1 MIAAPLRALLDERYT
16 IEREIG
22 AGGMATVYLAL
33 DRKHGRHVAV
43 KVLRHELGLD
53 TTSERLRREISITAR
68 LIHPNIMPLFDSGEV
83 GGSAYFVMPY
93 MEGST
98 LRDRLS
104 REGSLDVAK
113 AVAIAGDVADAL
125 DYAHAR
131 GVVHRDVKPE
141 NILLEGDRAL
151 VADFGIARASSRLEG
166 RLTTPG
172 MTIGT
177 PAYLSPEQAVGDD
190 VSPASDQ
197 YSLACVLYEM
207 IAGTAPFTGATS
219 QAIVVQHLTREP
231 PWLDKRG
238 GLEIVSAAVHRA
250 MSKDPNDR
258 FASCAQFAASV
269 RAHGSAAGAVP
280 LPKRAVQQSVAVL
293 PFVNMSPDIEHEF
306 FSDGLSE
313 DLIHVL
319 SRIPGLHVTA
329 RTSAFAFKGR
339 TASPSEIGRKL
350 HVNCLLLGSVR
361 RAANRMRVTAQL
373 VNTANETELWSERFD
388 RELVDVFA
396 MQDDIAGHIAD
407 ALQLTIFGAHAA
419 DDAPRDFETYEI
431 YLKGR
436 FLWNKRSV
444 RALEQSADYF
454 SRAIERDKGFALAH
468 AGLADVLATIG
479 MYGVRPPHTV
489 MPLARG
495 SATSAITLDQ
505 RIAEPYA
512 TLGCVRALYDWDWI
526 GAEESFRRA
535 IALEPNYATAHHW
548 FAITV
553 LAPLGRLDEARAE
566 LHSAKRLDPLSPSI
580 AATIGLVSFYER
592 DFVHAEREYRLV
604 IELNPHFGIVH
615 YFLAHALRQLGR
627 PADAVASFTR
637 ALDLMG
643 ESAEVI
649 AGRGAA
655 LAESG
660 DADGAREQLRLLA
673 DIATR
678 QYVSPALRAQVHI
691 ALKDIAEAMVQLHRA
706 ADDRSA
712 ELSWLRSPVW
722 DAMRGHPEFELLR
735 ARVGTPL

>member
-1 MIAAPLRALLDERYT
+1 MIAARLQALLNERYT
-16 IEREIG
+16 IDRQIG

-33 DRKHGRHVAV
+33 DRKHDRHVAV

-83 GGSAYFVMPY
+83 EGSAYFVMPY

-104 REGSLDVAK
+104 REGSLDLDRAI
-113 AVAIAGDVADAL
+113 AIAGDVADAL
-125 DYAHAR
+125 EYAHAR
-131 GVVHRDVKPE
+131 GIVHRDIKPE

-207 IAGTAPFTGATS
+207 ISGSPPFTGDTS

-238 GLEIVSAAVHRA
+238 GLEAISGAVHRA
-250 MSKDPNDR
+250 MSKDPRDR
-258 FASCAQFAASV
+258 FASCAQFAAALRS
-269 RAHGSAAGAVP
+269 HGAASAPAPP
-280 LPKRAVQQSVAVL
+280 LKRVAQQSVAVL
-293 PFVNMSPDIEHEF
+293 PFVNMSPDPEHEF

-339 TASPSEIGRKL
+339 TVTPSEVGRKL
-350 HVNCLLLGSVR
+350 HVNCVLLGSVR
-361 RAANRMRVTAQL
+361 RASNRMRVTAQL
-373 VNTANETELWSERFD
+373 VNTTNETELWSERFD
-388 RELVDVFA
+388 RELVDIFA
-396 MQDDIAGHIAD
+396 LQDDIAGHIAE

-419 DDAPRDFETYEI
+419 DDAPHDFETYEI

-444 RALEQSADYF
+444 PALEQALDYF

-479 MYGVRPPHTV
+479 MYGVRPPHAV
-489 MPLARG
+489 MPMARG
-495 SATSAITLDQ
+495 SATTAITLDQ

-512 TLGCVRALYDWDWI
+512 TLGCVRALYDWDWV

-535 IALEPNYATAHHW
+535 IALEPNYALAHHW
-548 FAITV
+548 LAVTV

-592 DFVHAEREYRLV
+592 DYVHAEREYRDV
-604 IELNPHFGIVH
+604 IELNPDFGIVH
-615 YFLAHALRQLGR
+615 YFLAHTLRLQGR
-627 PADAVASFTR
+627 PADAVASYTR
-637 ALDLMG
+637 ALELMG
-643 ESAEVI
+643 ESAEVL

-660 DADGAREQLRLLA
+660 DLDAARKHLPMLS
-673 DIATR
+673 DIASR
-678 QYVSPALRAQVHI
+678 HYVSPALVAQVHI
-691 ALKDIAEAMVQLHRA
+691 ALGEPDVAITHLQRA
-706 ADDRSA
+706 AEDRSA
-712 ELSWLRSPVW
+712 EMAWLRSPLW
-722 DAMRGHPEFELLR
+722 DAMRGREDFELLR
-735 ARVGTPL
+735 ARVGTPP